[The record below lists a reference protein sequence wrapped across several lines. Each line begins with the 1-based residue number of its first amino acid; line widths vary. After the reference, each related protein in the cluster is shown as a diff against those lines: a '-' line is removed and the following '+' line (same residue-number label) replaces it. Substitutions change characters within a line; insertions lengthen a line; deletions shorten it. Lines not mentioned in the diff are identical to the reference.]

1 MGLPYKLKNFNV
13 YADGDSYLGQISEV
27 TPPPIKVKGEAFR
40 GAGMLGE
47 VDIDMGLEK
56 LEAEVKYG
64 GIVRGVLRRL
74 GLVGVA
80 GAMLRFVGAYQ
91 EDVASGVLAAELV
104 MRGRLMEL
112 DPGNAKPGDNTEWT
126 AKYTLSYL
134 KWTIGGRVEVEIDM
148 LNNVYVVD
156 GVDRMAGIR
165 AALQL

>member
-1 MGLPYKLKNFNV
+1 MGLPHKLKNYNV
-13 YADGDSYLGQISEV
+13 YADGDSYLGQIAEV
-27 TPPPIKVKGEAFR
+27 TLPPIKVKGESWR
-40 GAGMLGE
+40 GGGMLAE

-64 GIVRGVLRRL
+64 GAVRGVLRKL

-80 GAMLRFVGAYQ
+80 GSLLRFVGAYQ
-91 EDVASGVLAAELV
+91 EDGAGGILAAELV

-112 DPGNAKPGDNTEWT
+112 DPGNAKVGDNTEWT
-126 AKYTLSYL
+126 GKYTLAYL
-134 KWTIGGRVEVEIDM
+134 KWTLNGRVEVEIDM
-148 LNNVYVVD
+148 LNCVYIVD